1 MIKYYQWTLQAN
13 NYKWLLVTQSST
25 KQKTTKNETS
35 KQRNKKMFP
44 VAGGGT

>member
-1 MIKYYQWTLQAN
+1 MDFGYTIINK
-13 NYKWLLVTQSST
+13 T

-35 KQRNKKMFP
+35 KQPNKKMFP